1 MMMMMMNKND
11 TKELLSLEKLPREI
25 RLAVSAAQDKKAED
39 ILILALSAITAFTDY
54 FIIMHGRSNRQ
65 LNALCETIE
74 RGLRKERI
82 KPLSIEGQKNAEW
95 ILMDYGSF
103 IIHIFIKEKRDYYA
117 LERLWADVPRLEI
130 EELPEPRS
138 TQ

>member
-1 MMMMMMNKND
+1 MIMMMNKDD
-11 TKELLSLEKLPREI
+11 TKELLSLEKLPSEVGI
-25 RLAVSAAQDKKAED
+25 AVSAAQDKKAED

-65 LNALCETIE
+65 LNALCDAIE
-74 RGLRKERI
+74 RSLRKERI

-130 EELPEPRS
+130 AEPPEPQS
-138 TQ
+138 SQ